1 MLQTASS
8 ISEKLLNMAWLCE
21 ISNICFYIFTRL
33 GTFICI
39 NGKKRKN
46 SCFSLLFNPCER
58 ERSKERKKKVIWA
71 YLWATNLTRF
81 CTTLR
86 HKEIRRIQ
94 RRLPLMSPPFDPTYF
109 FAGKVSFNFCL
120 TICYFYTV
128 FASLSKSTSDFFGTT
143 MPQSIYWSSGQ
154 NVTWPSCRKLSLLG
168 KFVFL
173 NQVHSV
179 FVVSSAVFSQVLNT
193 MNHYPVYISRRD
205 R

>member
-1 MLQTASS
+1 MWNF
-8 ISEKLLNMAWLCE
+8 KY
-21 ISNICFYIFTRL
+21 ICFYIFTRL

-39 NGKKRKN
+39 NGKKEKIPA
-46 SCFSLLFNPCER
+46 SPCCLIHAKEKGPK
-58 ERSKERKKKVIWA
+58 KERKKWWA

-81 CTTLR
+81 CTILR

-205 R
+205 L